1 MNKTCDNCKYMAR
14 HSDLCCLKIADWK
27 LRPESNTCDNW
38 GAHPLVQLG
47 IDIERTRCAKICE
60 ELADRLRSMAD
71 LSRAHRGDLNNS
83 EADTFSAQSITA
95 AACAKRIRG
104 EK

>member
-38 GAHPLVQLG
+38 GANPLVQLG
-47 IDIERTRCAKICE
+47 IDIERTRCAQVCGKLIE
-60 ELADRLRSMAD
+60 EYRGKLRAARECDHRDRMVEYSASIHALE
-71 LSRAHRGDLNNS
+71 RA
-83 EADTFSAQSITA
+83 E
-95 AACAKRIRG
+95 KMIRG
-104 EK
+104 EG

>member
-47 IDIERTRCAKICE
+47 IDIERTRCARIC
-60 ELADRLRSMAD
+60 ADRAERLA
-71 LSRAHRGDLNNS
+71 ATAEQYPAGTAVCFAA
-83 EADTFSAQSITA
+83 EARE
-95 AACAKRIRG
+95 CERLIRG
-104 EK
+104 EQ